1 MKPPLPALWRSRT
14 PAAFSLVELLVT
26 VGILLLLASLTLS
39 VTSAVQENARR
50 ARCIGNLRQIA
61 TAFITYLNENNN
73 TLPQRFYPAYPPLG
87 YDDLLLPYLNGQQ
100 KVFLCPSRP
109 NASFPREPSYGMN
122 WYYDNANA
130 ALVDKPSSTIL
141 VAETDRGFGGSH
153 RADRDSIT
161 PGVIDRQRHQG
172 KAHYIFFDGHVDRL
186 DYDET
191 RLPFDLWGTDQ
202 GHHSE
207 EPPSAYFN

>member
-1 MKPPLPALWRSRT
+1 MNPPPSDLLRSRS
-14 PAAFSLVELLVT
+14 PSAFSLVELLVT
-26 VGILLLLASLTLS
+26 VGIVLLLASLTIS
-39 VTSAVQENARR
+39 VTSAARENARR

-73 TLPQRFYPAYPPLG
+73 IMPQRFYPAYPPLG
-87 YDDLLLPYLNGQQ
+87 YDDLLLPYLDGQQ
-100 KVFLCPSRP
+100 KVFLCPSRI
-109 NASFPREPSYGMN
+109 NSAFPREPSYGMN

-130 ALVDKPSSTIL
+130 TLVDQPAATIL
-141 VAETDRGFGGSH
+141 IAETDRGFGGSH

-161 PGVIDRQRHQG
+161 PGVIDKQRHQG

-191 RLPFDLWGTDQ
+191 RSPRDLWGSDQ